1 MLIQLSH
8 IEADSDL
15 EVRKHAAKLLL
26 DLVDSCR
33 TPRCL
38 DVIGVL
44 HKVYYVQCH
53 RNLILHIQQYRSGT
67 ANSNTVNSKFHL
79 IRSFNQDFARFLSF
93 HV

>member
-1 MLIQLSH
+1 MSDFTISKLLVKRYFCLQDELIDNVVLMQLSH

-33 TPRCL
+33 TRRCL

-44 HKVYYVQCH
+44 HKV
-53 RNLILHIQQYRSGT
+53 
-67 ANSNTVNSKFHL
+67 
-79 IRSFNQDFARFLSF
+79 D
-93 HV
+93 